1 MKNAEL
7 AKNNLSRLASTG
19 QTEAEIRR
27 EIATRNHKRAKKK
40 KTKTG
45 SRAET
50 EPEIRN

>member
-7 AKNNLSRLASTG
+7 AKNNLSRLANTG

-40 KTKTG
+40 TKTG